1 MPQGL
6 ICSDCWVTSL
16 GKLLCTLELCHW
28 FKDANVNNFYKRRY
42 SWVENEYVVNNSWKY
57 HRIKTLQLLRWTVA
71 MYCFSCFSDFQSF
84 LFLFFDRKFVKD
96 QKQVQEDI
104 SRMSSKAISKVQ
116 DDIKSLKQ
124 LLSVSASGLQRQ
136 GLGIDKLKL
145 ETAQVKT
152 VHLHRFKLH
161 ALLHHTLQ

>member
-1 MPQGL
+1 
-6 ICSDCWVTSL
+6 
-16 GKLLCTLELCHW
+16 
-28 FKDANVNNFYKRRY
+28 
-42 SWVENEYVVNNSWKY
+42 
-57 HRIKTLQLLRWTVA
+57 
-71 MYCFSCFSDFQSF
+71 MYCLSCFSNFQSF

-152 VHLHRFKLH
+152 VQLLTFKLH
-161 ALLHHTLQ
+161 AYLHHTLQ

>member
-1 MPQGL
+1 M
-6 ICSDCWVTSL
+6 
-16 GKLLCTLELCHW
+16 
-28 FKDANVNNFYKRRY
+28 
-42 SWVENEYVVNNSWKY
+42 
-57 HRIKTLQLLRWTVA
+57 
-71 MYCFSCFSDFQSF
+71 
-84 LFLFFDRKFVKD
+84 KD

-136 GLGIDKLKL
+136 GLAIDKLKL

-152 VHLHRFKLH
+152 GSRLTQ
-161 ALLHHTLQ
+161 ACSHHIAYIDVDICAGG

>member
-1 MPQGL
+1 MVFLPP
-6 ICSDCWVTSL
+6 
-16 GKLLCTLELCHW
+16 
-28 FKDANVNNFYKRRY
+28 FY
-42 SWVENEYVVNNSWKY
+42 
-57 HRIKTLQLLRWTVA
+57 
-71 MYCFSCFSDFQSF
+71 
-84 LFLFFDRKFVKD
+84 RKFVKD

-136 GLGIDKLKL
+136 ALAIDKLKL

-152 VHLHRFKLH
+152 AHLH
-161 ALLHHTLQ
+161 AQAQV

>member
-1 MPQGL
+1 ML
-6 ICSDCWVTSL
+6 VL
-16 GKLLCTLELCHW
+16 
-28 FKDANVNNFYKRRY
+28 
-42 SWVENEYVVNNSWKY
+42 
-57 HRIKTLQLLRWTVA
+57 TVPKPV
-71 MYCFSCFSDFQSF
+71 FPPHSF
-84 LFLFFDRKFVKD
+84 NRKFVKD

-136 GLGIDKLKL
+136 GLAIDKLKL

-152 VHLHRFKLH
+152 GSLLTQACSYYMPYIYLYIYISIAQHGLEFCENVVL
-161 ALLHHTLQ
+161 ALITYLVFILFTSTVPTVANFNSQKGIQDSGNAPVLRWM